1 MPARRSG
8 SVRGAPSSAG
18 SMHSFSGSSHSLH
31 WSSPCLRDLCTG
43 MGERDQPLGARNV
56 GGGQV
61 GRRVVVSS
69 EPPILC
75 RTVILG
81 GQRKGL
87 RLGKLGM
94 STTRAHCGERLDS
107 RRPAKYGRPGVVL
120 TRTGPA
126 STTGVHS
133 TSTAK
138 RRDMEAKASK
148 HASKCE
154 HACARV
160 RVCVWVRERVRARA
174 V

>member
-1 MPARRSG
+1 
-8 SVRGAPSSAG
+8 
-18 SMHSFSGSSHSLH
+18 
-31 WSSPCLRDLCTG
+31 
-43 MGERDQPLGARNV
+43 MGERDQPLGAPNV

-107 RRPAKYGRPGVVL
+107 RRPAKLGDRG
-120 TRTGPA
+120 
-126 STTGVHS
+126 
-133 TSTAK
+133 
-138 RRDMEAKASK
+138 E
-148 HASKCE
+148 
-154 HACARV
+154 
-160 RVCVWVRERVRARA
+160 
-174 V
+174 

>member
-1 MPARRSG
+1 
-8 SVRGAPSSAG
+8 
-18 SMHSFSGSSHSLH
+18 
-31 WSSPCLRDLCTG
+31 
-43 MGERDQPLGARNV
+43 MGERDQPLGAPNV

-107 RRPAKYGRPGVVL
+107 RRPSKLGDPG
-120 TRTGPA
+120 
-126 STTGVHS
+126 
-133 TSTAK
+133 
-138 RRDMEAKASK
+138 E
-148 HASKCE
+148 
-154 HACARV
+154 
-160 RVCVWVRERVRARA
+160 
-174 V
+174 